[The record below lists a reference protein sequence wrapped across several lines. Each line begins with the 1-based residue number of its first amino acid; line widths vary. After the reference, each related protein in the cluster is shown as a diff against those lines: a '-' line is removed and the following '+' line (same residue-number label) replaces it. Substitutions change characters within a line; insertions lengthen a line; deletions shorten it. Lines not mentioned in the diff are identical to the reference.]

1 MVHAFDF
8 LEIIF
13 LMERFKLPL
22 LIVVVAILILFTTT
36 QVFANMFG
44 FFSKEDFVLSA
55 PVEGRLL
62 FDEQP
67 VAGKKVFRRLNYGD
81 EYIDEVTTSSD
92 GRFSFPKKVIK
103 TSKPSNMFDNESVIQ
118 HIYTLD
124 ENAKEVT
131 IWAVRLFPYEHK
143 DTLTKYLSNL
153 VCDIANEPETFD
165 IAAKDNKQHTFAV
178 FTTCKL

>member
-1 MVHAFDF
+1 MVHAFDL

-67 VAGKKVFRRLNYGD
+67 VAGKRYFVD
-81 EYIDEVTTSSD
+81 
-92 GRFSFPKKVIK
+92 
-103 TSKPSNMFDNESVIQ
+103 
-118 HIYTLD
+118 
-124 ENAKEVT
+124 
-131 IWAVRLFPYEHK
+131 
-143 DTLTKYLSNL
+143 
-153 VCDIANEPETFD
+153 
-165 IAAKDNKQHTFAV
+165 
-178 FTTCKL
+178 